1 MDDTMLMSMV
11 DSYVRR
17 KAWESTMLA
26 SKLGQAMYGSG
37 KGGKS
42 KNVSQRQM
50 LNMMGAGL

>member
-1 MDDTMLMSMV
+1 MV

-37 KGGKS
+37 RGGKS
-42 KNVSQRQM
+42 NKVSQKKM
-50 LNMMGAGL
+50 LDMMGAGL